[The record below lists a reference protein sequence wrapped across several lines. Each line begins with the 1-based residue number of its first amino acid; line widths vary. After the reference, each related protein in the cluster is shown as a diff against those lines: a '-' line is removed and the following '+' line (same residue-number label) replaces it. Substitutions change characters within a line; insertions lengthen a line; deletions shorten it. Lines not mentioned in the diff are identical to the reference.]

1 MGTLLLLAST
11 PFVLAGFGIAG
22 ITKSVMNYDEK
33 EREKEATQKE
43 VAEKD
48 EEDDDFKFP
57 TAKEAIEGIF
67 GATDEVEQDIKKAG
81 KAGLKALGK
90 FFKALGEE

>member
-1 MGTLLLLAST
+1 MGTLLLAST
-11 PFVLAGFGIAG
+11 PFILAGFGVIG

-33 EREKEATQKE
+33 VKEKEATQKE
-43 VAEKD
+43 VAERRGD
-48 EEDDDFKFP
+48 EDDFKFP

-67 GATDEVEQDIKKAG
+67 EATDSVEQDIKKA
-81 KAGLKALGK
+81 AERGLKTLGK